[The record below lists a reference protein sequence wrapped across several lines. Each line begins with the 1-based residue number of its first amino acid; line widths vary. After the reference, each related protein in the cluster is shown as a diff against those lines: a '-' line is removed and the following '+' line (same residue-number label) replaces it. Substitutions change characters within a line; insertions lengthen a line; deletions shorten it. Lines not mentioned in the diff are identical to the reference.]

1 MLNKTYV
8 VFDLETVC
16 TGPDDKELLEIGA
29 VKLKNE
35 KITDSFEQLINPGY
49 SIPQIIRELT
59 GITDE
64 MVKDMP
70 TSRTVL
76 KDFKKFCGNSVL
88 VGHDV
93 TYDLKFLNTVAK
105 KHRMKFGNKTC
116 DTLKMAQELY
126 PDETKHNL
134 GITCERLGVSNDH
147 PHRALDDAKATAEC
161 FLKMSK
167 MKKPKQPKQA
177 KSANKTKRPK
187 TAG

>member
-76 KDFKKFCGNSVL
+76 KDFKKFCGNAVL

-116 DTLKMAQELY
+116 DTA
-126 PDETKHNL
+126 ETGEIGKQNQAAENGRVTGGKL
-134 GITCERLGVSNDH
+134 CGTKKACFIRYIRSDFAERPL
-147 PHRALDDAKATAEC
+147 
-161 FLKMSK
+161 
-167 MKKPKQPKQA
+167 
-177 KSANKTKRPK
+177 
-187 TAG
+187 